1 MNCGESLEQQT
12 ATADVL
18 GVISS
23 SPGELEPVFDAMLAN
38 AVRICNARFG
48 NLLLFDGH
56 VMRMAAMHNAPHAYE
71 EARRGDPA
79 VPMTAF
85 IGPIVTTKEVI
96 HINDL
101 AADERYANS
110 VLARVAGARTALAVP
125 MLRDNEL
132 VGAIAIYHQD
142 VQPFT
147 EKQIDLVRNF
157 ASQAVIAIEN
167 TRLLNELRQSLEQ
180 QTATADV
187 LRVISSSPGELEPVF
202 QAMLENAVR
211 ICEAKFGTLFRFDG
225 QIYHLAAQFGTP
237 PEFAELQRRRGPF
250 QTEPGTQLDLARRTK
265 RVSHTADYAAEAVP
279 GNAAKLG
286 GARSTITVPMLKN
299 DEFAGAF
306 SIYRQEV
313 RPFTDK
319 QIELV
324 QNFAAQAVI
333 AIENTR
339 LLNELRQ
346 RTADLSKSLEQQTAT
361 SEVLKVIS
369 SSPGELEPVF
379 SAMLANAV
387 RICDAKFGM
396 LYRYDNENF
405 DPVALF
411 GVPPA
416 HAEFIQQRGSF
427 QPPAGSGLDSLVRT
441 KDVVRIAD
449 NSASPWA
456 SNAAKLG
463 GARSRIVVP
472 MLKENALI
480 GAIVIYRQEVRPFTD
495 KQVDL
500 LKNFADQAVIA
511 IENTRLLSELRQSL
525 EQQTATSE
533 VLSVIS
539 SSPGELR
546 PVFDAMLANATR
558 ICKAEFGTLYLSD
571 GDSFRIATATDNAPP
586 AYVEARKREP
596 QIRPPPDA
604 PLGRVATTKKIV
616 QIPDLSALQSYR
628 ERHPFVVAAVEL
640 GGFRTALGVPM
651 LKENELVG
659 SITILR
665 QEVLPFTDKQI
676 ELVQNFA
683 AQAVIA
689 IENTRL
695 LNELR
700 QRTADLTESLEQ
712 QTATSEVL
720 SVISGS
726 PGELEPVFQAM
737 LSNAVRIC
745 GAKFGN
751 LYLHESGGLRM
762 VAEYD
767 VPPMFAK
774 ARRNRVVHPAPDSA
788 LSRFIGTKE
797 TTHIP
802 DLMATRSYEERHVST
817 VEAVEV
823 GGVRTVVAVPLLKE
837 DELVGIIA
845 IYRQEVHPFTD
856 KQVALLTNFAAQA
869 VIAIENTRLL
879 NEIQEKSRQLEVAS
893 QHKSQFLANMS
904 HELRTPL
911 NAILGYTELMA
922 DGIYGQLPEKT
933 MGVLKRLE
941 SNGRHLLGLINDVL
955 DLSKIEAG
963 QLVLD
968 LSDFSLEDIAQT
980 VRSTLEPLAADKKLA
995 FKVEVAAKMPA
1006 GHGDGRRLTQV
1017 LINLVG
1023 NAIKFTDAGEVVI
1036 TAGATEG
1043 SFHLSVRDTGP
1054 GISAADQAKLFQ
1066 EFQQADNAITRKKG
1080 GTGLGLAISKRIVEM
1095 HGGKIWL
1102 KSQPGQGST
1111 FSFTVPVRVERQV
1124 EPV

>member
-1 MNCGESLEQQT
+1 
-12 ATADVL
+12 
-18 GVISS
+18 
-23 SPGELEPVFDAMLAN
+23 
-38 AVRICNARFG
+38 
-48 NLLLFDGH
+48 
-56 VMRMAAMHNAPHAYE
+56 
-71 EARRGDPA
+71 
-79 VPMTAF
+79 
-85 IGPIVTTKEVI
+85 
-96 HINDL
+96 
-101 AADERYANS
+101 
-110 VLARVAGARTALAVP
+110 
-125 MLRDNEL
+125 
-132 VGAIAIYHQD
+132 
-142 VQPFT
+142 
-147 EKQIDLVRNF
+147 
-157 ASQAVIAIEN
+157 
-167 TRLLNELRQSLEQ
+167 
-180 QTATADV
+180 
-187 LRVISSSPGELEPVF
+187 
-202 QAMLENAVR
+202 
-211 ICEAKFGTLFRFDG
+211 
-225 QIYHLAAQFGTP
+225 
-237 PEFAELQRRRGPF
+237 
-250 QTEPGTQLDLARRTK
+250 
-265 RVSHTADYAAEAVP
+265 VSHTADYAAEAVP

-346 RTADLSKSLEQQTAT
+346 RTADLSESLEQQTAT

-449 NSASPWA
+449 DSASPWA

-700 QRTADLTESLEQ
+700 QRTADLTKSLEQ

-762 VAEYD
+762 VAEHD

-788 LSRFIGTKE
+788 LSRVIGTKE

-1102 KSQPGQGST
+1102 ESQPGQGST